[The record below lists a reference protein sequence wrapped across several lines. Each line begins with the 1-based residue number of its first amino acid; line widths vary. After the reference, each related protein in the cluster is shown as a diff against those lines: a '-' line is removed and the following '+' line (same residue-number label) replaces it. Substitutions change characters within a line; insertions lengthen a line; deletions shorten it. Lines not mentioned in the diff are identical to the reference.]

1 MFCGRGVNCIVTGYG
16 EVFKMTHWRVA
27 RPQLV
32 ILLLATLFA
41 GSSFVSFNE
50 IVRPTQAAGIPVIR
64 PLKQSVQGISLVAPV
79 DCSRVP
85 CIALTFDDGPDPDV
99 TPHVLDTLNRHN
111 AKATFFLI
119 GLHVRGNEHI
129 VRAIHRSGHEIGNH
143 TWSHSDLSKLTPAQV
158 EKDIARA
165 QNVITAAGV
174 PTPRLMRPPY
184 GAFDA
189 MVRSHVPLTVVSWNI
204 DPEDW
209 RAEDDGAIVRHVVRN
224 AKPGAIVDLHDIY
237 PATAEALGPILQ
249 RLEGKYHFVTVSEL
263 LSLPPGQPGIFYA
276 R

>member
-1 MFCGRGVNCIVTGYG
+1 
-16 EVFKMTHWRVA
+16 MTHSWVA

-32 ILLLATLFA
+32 ILLLAALFV
-41 GSSFVSFNE
+41 GSSFVSFIE
-50 IVRPTQAAGIPVIR
+50 IVRPTQAASIPVIR
-64 PLKQSVQGISLVAPV
+64 PLQPRIEGITIAAPV

-85 CIALTFDDGPDPDV
+85 CIALTFDDGPDPEF
-99 TPHVLDTLNRHN
+99 TPHILDTLSRHN

-119 GLHVRGNEHI
+119 GLHVPGNEHV
-129 VRAIHRSGHEIGNH
+129 VRAIHRAGHEIGNH
-143 TWSHSDLSKLTPAQV
+143 TWSHRDLSKLSPKKV
-158 EKDIARA
+158 EQDIARA
-165 QNVITAAGV
+165 QSVITAAGV

-209 RAEDDGAIVRHVVRN
+209 RAEDDSAIVRHVVRH

-249 RLEGKYHFVTVSEL
+249 RLEHKYHFVTVSEL